1 MNVLSKI
8 ALSKIALSKIALSK
22 FAFGSHIFGII
33 FVNSAW
39 IWNYKILFLHL
50 IVALSWYLNN
60 NKCIISQIEYKLFNK
75 TFIGDR
81 EKIYVPR
88 IHRYLLYLN
97 FVGGV
102 YFHLMNIRIVI
113 GGETI

>member
-1 MNVLSKI
+1 MNGLSKNVLSNI
-8 ALSKIALSKIALSK
+8 AFS
-22 FAFGSHIFGII
+22 SHMFGII

-39 IWNYKILFLHL
+39 VYNYKLLFLHL

-75 TFIGDR
+75 TFIGDG

-113 GGETI
+113 WGETI

>member
-1 MNVLSKI
+1 MNVLSKF
-8 ALSKIALSKIALSK
+8 ALSKI
-22 FAFGSHIFGII
+22 AFGSHIFGII

-75 TFIGDR
+75 TFIGDG
-81 EKIYVPR
+81 EKYMFQEYIAICY
-88 IHRYLLYLN
+88 ILLEV
-97 FVGGV
+97 FI
-102 YFHLMNIRIVI
+102 FI
-113 GGETI
+113 